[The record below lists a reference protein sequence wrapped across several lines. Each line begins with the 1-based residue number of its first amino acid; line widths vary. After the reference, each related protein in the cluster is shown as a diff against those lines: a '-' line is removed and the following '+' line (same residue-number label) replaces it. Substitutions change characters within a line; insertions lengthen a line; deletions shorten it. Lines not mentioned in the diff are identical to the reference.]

1 MNTECESCIYRTA
14 FLGIAS
20 KVKQVEA
27 LEQELERLRVESRM
41 KEQEIMA
48 MFRGANKYESS

>member
-14 FLGIAS
+14 FLDIAS
-20 KVKQVEA
+20 KVKQMAA
-27 LEQELERLRVESRM
+27 LEQELERLKVESRM

-48 MFRGANKYESS
+48 MFGGVNKYESS